1 MTWPL
6 QEHLVLTPSWLFAD
20 NSCSPL
26 AFTCARG
33 GQCIPSQWRCD
44 QHNDCLDGSDE
55 QNCPTRPTS
64 TCPSTSFTCD
74 NHLCIPR
81 DWVCDTDND
90 CSDGSDERNCGE
102 FWAACSGSLSLEWFE
117 QPIGFGFFPLRPY
130 LCLIQAGWVFY
141 RDWILSKHNTC
152 VWHPDTQTSLNQ
164 MW

>member
-1 MTWPL
+1 MLCLVLNKPEPLAHFFLLCVMLYWKMTWSL
-6 QEHLVLTPSWLFAD
+6 QEQLVLTPSWLFAD
-20 NSCSPL
+20 NSCSSL
-26 AFTCARG
+26 AFTCVRG

-102 FWAACSGSLSLEWFE
+102 FWAAFSGSLSLKWFE
-117 QPIGFGFFPLRPY
+117 ITNRL
-130 LCLIQAGWVFY
+130 
-141 RDWILSKHNTC
+141 WILSSKTLS
-152 VWHPDTQTSLNQ
+152 VSDTGWMRLL
-164 MW
+164 